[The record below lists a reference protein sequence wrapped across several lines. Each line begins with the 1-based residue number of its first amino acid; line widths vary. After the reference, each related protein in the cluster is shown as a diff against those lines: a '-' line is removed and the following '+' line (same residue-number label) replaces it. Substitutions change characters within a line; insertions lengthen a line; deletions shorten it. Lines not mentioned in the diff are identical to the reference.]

1 MPDYRPPARPTYKRG
16 TATHRVRKGETL
28 STIARRYGTSV
39 KSIMRANSLK
49 SSRYIKVGW
58 RLKVP
63 VKKRYASTRKTTGP
77 AISSKK
83 GNPKKYAPASRR
95 YAVRK
100 GDSLW
105 KIANRFRT
113 TTKAIQTANRM
124 SGTALIIGQVLTIP
138 SHSTTGGKV
147 KTASYRVLKGDS
159 PYIIARKHQMDIS
172 TLLRMNRLTPRSTIF
187 PGQVLLVK
195 AK

>member
-1 MPDYRPPARPTYKRG
+1 
-16 TATHRVRKGETL
+16 
-28 STIARRYGTSV
+28 
-39 KSIMRANSLK
+39 
-49 SSRYIKVGW
+49 
-58 RLKVP
+58 
-63 VKKRYASTRKTTGP
+63 RYASTRKTAPST
-77 AISSKK
+77 ISSKK
-83 GNPKKYAPASRR
+83 RNPKTYSPASRR

-124 SGTALIIGQVLTIP
+124 SGTALSIGQVLIIP
-138 SHSTTGGKV
+138 SLPTTGSKV

-172 TLLRMNRLTPRSTIF
+172 TLLKLNRLTPRSTIF